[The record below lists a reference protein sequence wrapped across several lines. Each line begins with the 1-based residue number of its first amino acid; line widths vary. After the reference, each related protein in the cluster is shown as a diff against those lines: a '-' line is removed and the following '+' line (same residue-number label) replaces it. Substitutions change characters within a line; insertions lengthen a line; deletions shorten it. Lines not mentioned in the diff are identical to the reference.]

1 VGCAE
6 TRVVHW
12 NPPLARLEGASAGR
26 SIVDG
31 RRMRTVDPATAVQQG
46 ELRTVD
52 DAGRVILRARTSRH
66 LMIHIYNTLQ
76 SNDADL
82 FVDQVLSAI
91 TREEYIER
99 GLNPRRAFLDLKRQE
114 RAILS
119 LFNLMPAG
127 ESTPGVTW
135 RNVGRVGRTSI
146 VRVEASGPVTQ
157 GYDLTYMDMALENG
171 SWRLRWFG
179 PNRRTGE

>member
-1 VGCAE
+1 ME
-6 TRVVHW
+6 TRVVKW
-12 NPPLARLEGASAGR
+12 NPPLANLEGARTGR
-26 SIVDG
+26 AIVDARGG
-31 RRMRTVDPATAVQQG
+31 RAVNPATVAQEG

-52 DAGRVILRARTSRH
+52 ETGRVILRARTSRH

-82 FVDQVLSAI
+82 FVDQVLSEI

-99 GLNPRRAFLDLKRQE
+99 GLNPRRAFLDLKNQE
-114 RAILS
+114 REILS

-146 VRVEASGPVTQ
+146 VRVEATGPVTQ
-157 GYDLTYMDMALENG
+157 GYSLTYMDMALENG

-179 PNRRTGE
+179 PVGRASQ